1 MTSVR
6 RGRRTS
12 RVEVTNVSGQ
22 GFRLLLAGRELFV
35 PFAGFP
41 WFRDASIRQILA
53 VEQPSA
59 NHLYWPELDVDLA
72 VESIE
77 HPERYPL
84 VSRAPSAGGAKAAD
98 ARAVRDRGPTYRP
111 SRRRR
116 SG

>member
-1 MTSVR
+1 MKSAR

-12 RVEVTNVSGQ
+12 KVEVTSVSAQ

-41 WFRDASIRQILA
+41 WFRDASIGRILA
-53 VEQPSA
+53 VEQPSV
-59 NHLYWPELDVDLA
+59 NHLYWPQLDVDLA

-84 VSRAPSAGGAKAAD
+84 VSRAPAE
-98 ARAVRDRGPTYRP
+98 ARRPARRFDRRQ
-111 SRRRR
+111 R
-116 SG
+116 

>member
-12 RVEVTNVSGQ
+12 KVEVTNVTAR
-22 GFRLLLAGRELFV
+22 GFWLLLAGRELFV

-41 WFRDASIRQILA
+41 WFRDASIGQILA
-53 VEQPSA
+53 VRQPSA
-59 NHLYWPELDVDLA
+59 NHLYWPQLDVDLA

-84 VSRAPSAGGAKAAD
+84 VSRAPSARGVKPAGAH
-98 ARAVRDRGPTYRP
+98 AVHERGPAYNRP
-111 SRRRR
+111 SRRR
-116 SG
+116 SA